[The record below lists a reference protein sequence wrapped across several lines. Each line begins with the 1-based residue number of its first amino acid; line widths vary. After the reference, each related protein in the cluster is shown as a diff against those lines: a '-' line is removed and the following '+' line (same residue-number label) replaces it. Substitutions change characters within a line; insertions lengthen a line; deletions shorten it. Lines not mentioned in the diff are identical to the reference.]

1 MLTEEDL
8 VNGCKQQ
15 NKAAQMALYK
25 KYAGKMNAV
34 CYRYVNS
41 YDDAKDIT
49 QEGFIKVFS
58 SIKNYRGEGSLEGW
72 IKRIMTNAS
81 LDYLKK
87 KKSKVFVSLET
98 EHHIEAEEEDPE
110 EEVSLQNM
118 TFTAEELSQVIATL
132 PDLYRVVFNMHC
144 IENYS
149 HKEIGELLSIK
160 EDTSRT
166 RLRSA
171 RKLLR
176 KQLNEIIAVRTK
188 SGNAINK

>member
-1 MLTEEDL
+1 MLSEEDL

-49 QEGFIKVFS
+49 QDGFIKVFS

-87 KKSKVFVSLET
+87 KKSKVFVS
-98 EHHIEAEEEDPE
+98 IEDEPNIESEQQDPE

-118 TFTAEELSQVIATL
+118 SFTAEELSKVIAAL

-176 KQLNEIIAVRTK
+176 KELNEMIAGRVK
-188 SGNAINK
+188 AGNISV

>member
-1 MLTEEDL
+1 MLSEEDL

-49 QEGFIKVFS
+49 QDGFIKVFS

-81 LDYLKK
+81 IDYLKK
-87 KKSKVFVSLET
+87 KKSKVFVS
-98 EHHIEAEEEDPE
+98 IESDHDISSEQNDPE
-110 EEVSLQNM
+110 EEVSLQNIS
-118 TFTAEELSQVIATL
+118 FTAEELSKVIAAL

-176 KQLNEIIAVRTK
+176 KQLNEMIAVRTNGGK
-188 SGNAINK
+188 AVV

>member
-1 MLTEEDL
+1 MLSEEDL

-49 QEGFIKVFS
+49 QDGFIKVFS
-58 SIKNYRGEGSLEGW
+58 SIKTYRGEGSLEGW

-87 KKSKVFVSLET
+87 KKSKVFVSIESD
-98 EHHIEAEEEDPE
+98 HNIEAEQDDPE
-110 EEVSLQNM
+110 EEVLLENM
-118 TFTAEELSQVIATL
+118 SFTAEELSKVIAAL

-149 HKEIGELLSIK
+149 HKEIGDLLSIK

-176 KQLNEIIAVRTK
+176 KELNEMIAVRT
-188 SGNAINK
+188 NAGKITV